1 METFTQGK
9 LHVSPGKTL
18 HRSIEDSM
26 KTRSAIAVLC
36 AVLCVTSA
44 ARAEIKPAA
53 LFSDHMVL
61 QNGLTVPVWGTADA
75 GEKVTVKIAGQTK
88 FATADANGKWM
99 VKLAKLAAKA
109 GAPLTMTITG
119 KAGSTPIT
127 INDVLV
133 GEVWLGS
140 GQSNMVFNVSNTGHR
155 PYGLLDEKEEIA
167 AANYPQVRMFTVA
180 DTKSLTP
187 QTDVKGEWKVC
198 SPATVA
204 DFSAIGYLFARDLN
218 QALKVPVGIILSA
231 YGASTAEAWVPREA
245 LAADPKL
252 KPVLDGF
259 DAREAAFQAHPP
271 AVAAQNPPVAAT
283 PLAPTA
289 GATITPGGPPPAG
302 APPAARRARGGGGD
316 PVNDQH
322 QPTVLYN
329 GMINGVIPYAIRG
342 AIWYQGESILGNP
355 GIPMYA
361 HVMETL
367 VTTWRQR
374 WGEGDFPFYAV
385 QLAAL
390 KNNSNNPRV
399 REQQAEIL
407 SVKNTGLAVAVDIGD
422 PANVHP
428 KNKEAL
434 CDRLSRIAL
443 ANVYGKK
450 MEFSGPVYASMKVEG
465 DAIRITFT
473 HAQGLTTHYPSGL
486 YAHVSAPDPTT
497 GKVAAEIPAAN
508 DGPLKWFQI
517 AGADGKYVDA
527 QATIDGSSVVVKS
540 ADVSAPVSVRYA
552 WDNYPYGANLY
563 NAAGLPA
570 APFRTNKMDDAVAK

>member
-1 METFTQGK
+1 
-9 LHVSPGKTL
+9 
-18 HRSIEDSM
+18 M
-26 KTRSAIAVLC
+26 KTRLLVSSLC
-36 AVLCVTSA
+36 ATLFLAASA
-44 ARAEIKPAA
+44 GAEVKPNA

-61 QNGLTVPVWGTADA
+61 QNGTRVPIWGTADP
-75 GEKVTVKIAGQTK
+75 GEKITVKFDGQTK
-88 FATADANGKWM
+88 SATADATGTWM
-99 VKLAKLAAKA
+99 VRLAKLRSGGPYA
-109 GAPLTMTITG
+109 MTIAG
-119 KAGSTPIT
+119 KKNSAAIT

-155 PYGLLDEKEEIA
+155 PYGLLDEKQEIA

-198 SPATVA
+198 SPATAA

-252 KPVLDGF
+252 KPILDGF
-259 DAREAAFQAHPP
+259 DAREAAFKAAP
-271 AVAAQNPPVAAT
+271 AP
-283 PLAPTA
+283 
-289 GATITPGGPPPAG
+289 PPPA
-302 APPAARRARGGGGD
+302 AAPAPEPPAPGLATAAATHAPAGARRARGGGGD
-316 PVNDQH
+316 PVQDQH

-367 VTTWRQR
+367 VTEWRKR
-374 WGEGDFPFYAV
+374 WAEGNFPFYAV

-407 SVKNTGLAVAVDIGD
+407 SLPNTGLAVTVDIGD
-422 PANVHP
+422 SANVHP
-428 KNKEAL
+428 KNKEPL

-450 MEFSGPVYASMKVEG
+450 MEFSGPVYSGMKVEG
-465 DAIRITFT
+465 DAIRISFA
-473 HAQGLTTHYPSGL
+473 HADRLTTHYPEGL
-486 YAHVSAPDPTT
+486 YEHVSAPPNPAST
-497 GKVAAEIPAAN
+497 AEIPAAN
-508 DGPLKWFQI
+508 DGQLKWFQI
-517 AGADGKYVDA
+517 AGPDGKYADA
-527 QATIDGSSVVVKS
+527 QAMIDGNTVVVRS
-540 ADVSAPVSVRYA
+540 PDVPAPVSVRYA
-552 WDNYPYGANLY
+552 WDSYPYGSNLY
-563 NAAGLPA
+563 NSAGLPA
-570 APFRTNKMDDAVAK
+570 VPFRTNKMDDAPAAASQPKVQ

>member
-1 METFTQGK
+1 
-9 LHVSPGKTL
+9 
-18 HRSIEDSM
+18 M
-26 KTRSAIAVLC
+26 KTRLLVLSLC
-36 AVLCVTSA
+36 ATLFLAAS
-44 ARAEIKPAA
+44 ARAEVKPNT
-53 LFSDHMVL
+53 LFGDHMVL
-61 QNGLTVPVWGTADA
+61 QNGMQVPIWGTADP
-75 GEKVTVKIAGQTK
+75 GEKIRVKFDGQTK
-88 FATADANGKWM
+88 STTADPTGKWM
-99 VKLAKLAAKA
+99 VRLTKLKS
-109 GAPLTMTITG
+109 GGPYTMTIAG
-119 KAGSTPIT
+119 KNDSAAMT
-127 INDVLV
+127 ISDVLV

-155 PYGLLDEKEEIA
+155 PYGLLDEKQEIA

-187 QTDVKGEWKVC
+187 QTEVKGEWRVC

-218 QALKVPVGIILSA
+218 QTLKVPVGIILSA

-252 KPVLDGF
+252 KPILDGF
-259 DAREAAFQAHPP
+259 DAREAAFKAAP
-271 AVAAQNPPVAAT
+271 APEPLASGLTTVPAT
-283 PLAPTA
+283 PV
-289 GATITPGGPPPAG
+289 PAG
-302 APPAARRARGGGGD
+302 ARRARGGGGD
-316 PVNDQH
+316 PVQDQH

-367 VTTWRQR
+367 VTEWRKR
-374 WGEGDFPFYAV
+374 WAEGNFPFYAV

-399 REQQAEIL
+399 REEQAEIL
-407 SVKNTGLAVAVDIGD
+407 TLPNTGLAVTVDIGD
-422 PANVHP
+422 SANVHP
-428 KNKEAL
+428 KNKEPL

-450 MEFSGPVYASMKVEG
+450 MEFSGPVYSGMKVEG
-465 DAIRITFT
+465 DAIRISFA
-473 HAQGLTTHYPSGL
+473 HADGLTTHYPEGL
-486 YAHVSAPDPTT
+486 YAHVSEPGTT
-497 GKVAAEIPAAN
+497 NTAEIPAAN

-517 AGADGKYVDA
+517 EGADGKYVDA
-527 QATIDGSSVVVKS
+527 QATIDDNTVVVRS
-540 ADVSAPVSVRYA
+540 PDVPAPVSVRYA
-552 WDNYPYGANLY
+552 WDNYPYEANLY
-563 NAAGLPA
+563 NSAGLPA
-570 APFRTNKMDDAVAK
+570 APFRTNKMDDAPLTGSQPKIQ

>member
-1 METFTQGK
+1 
-9 LHVSPGKTL
+9 
-18 HRSIEDSM
+18 M
-26 KTRSAIAVLC
+26 KTRLQVASLC
-36 AVLCVTSA
+36 ATLLLAVS
-44 ARAEIKPAA
+44 ARAEVKPNA

-61 QNGLTVPVWGTADA
+61 QNGMQVPVWGMADP
-75 GEKVTVKIAGQTK
+75 GEKVTVKIAGQTRS
-88 FATADANGKWM
+88 ATADATGKWM
-99 VKLAKLAAKA
+99 VKLAKLKS
-109 GAPLTMTITG
+109 GGPLTMTIAG
-119 KAGSTPIT
+119 KKGSTALT

-155 PYGLLDEKEEIA
+155 PYGLLDEKQEIA

-198 SPATVA
+198 SPETVA

-218 QALKVPVGIILSA
+218 QALKVPVGVILSA

-252 KPVLDGF
+252 KPILDGF
-259 DAREAAFQAHPP
+259 DAHEAAFKA
-271 AVAAQNPPVAAT
+271 
-283 PLAPTA
+283 
-289 GATITPGGPPPAG
+289 
-302 APPAARRARGGGGD
+302 APPAPPAPPAAAAPPAAPAPGLAAAPGAPAAARAPGARRARGGGGD
-316 PVNDQH
+316 PVQDQH

-329 GMINGVIPYAIRG
+329 GMISGVIPYAIRG

-367 VTTWRQR
+367 VDTWRQQ

-407 SVKNTGLAVAVDIGD
+407 SLKNTGLAVAVDIGD

-465 DAIRITFT
+465 DAIRISFT
-473 HAQGLTTHYPSGL
+473 HADGLTTHYPDGL

-497 GKVAAEIPAAN
+497 NKVAAEIPASN
-508 DGPLKWFQI
+508 DGPLMWFQI

-527 QATIDGSSVVVKS
+527 QATIDGNTVVVRS
-540 ADVSAPVSVRYA
+540 PDVPAPVSVRYA

-563 NAAGLPA
+563 NSAGLPA
-570 APFRTNKMDDAVAK
+570 VPFRTNRMDDAPAAAAQPKGE

>member
-1 METFTQGK
+1 
-9 LHVSPGKTL
+9 
-18 HRSIEDSM
+18 M
-26 KTRSAIAVLC
+26 KTRLHAATLC
-36 AVLCVTSA
+36 AMLFLAAS
-44 ARAEIKPAA
+44 ARAEVKPNA
-53 LFSDHMVL
+53 LFSEHMVL
-61 QNGLTVPVWGTADA
+61 QNGMTVPVWGTADP
-75 GEKVTVKIAGQTK
+75 GEKVTVKIAGQTRS
-88 FATADANGKWM
+88 AAADATGKWT
-99 VKLAKLAAKA
+99 VRLAKLKPGGPFTMTIAGGKG
-109 GAPLTMTITG
+109 GAPL
-119 KAGSTPIT
+119 T

-187 QTDVKGEWKVC
+187 QTDVKGAWKVC
-198 SPATVA
+198 SPETVA

-218 QALKVPVGIILSA
+218 QALKEPVGVILSA

-271 AVAAQNPPVAAT
+271 AADAQNPPVAAT

-289 GATITPGGPPPAG
+289 GIGPAATTGAGGGGLPSLPPP
-302 APPAARRARGGGGD
+302 PRRARGGGGD

-329 GMINGVIPYAIRG
+329 GMISGVVPYAIRG
-342 AIWYQGESILGNP
+342 AIWYQGESILGSP
-355 GIPMYA
+355 GIPMYG

-367 VTTWRQR
+367 VTEWRKR
-374 WGEGDFPFYAV
+374 WDEGNFPFYAV

-407 SVKNTGLAVAVDIGD
+407 SVKNTGLAVAVEIGES
-422 PANVHP
+422 ANVHP

-450 MEFSGPVYASMKVEG
+450 MEFSGPVYSGMKVEG
-465 DAIRITFT
+465 DAVRISFT
-473 HAQGLTTHYPSGL
+473 HAEGLTTHYPDGL
-486 YAHVSAPDPTT
+486 YAHVSAPPNPAST
-497 GKVAAEIPAAN
+497 AEVPAAN

-527 QATIDGSSVVVKS
+527 QATIDGSTVVVKS
-540 ADVSAPVSVRYA
+540 PDVSAPVSVRYA

-570 APFRTNKMDDAVAK
+570 APFRTNKLDDAVAK